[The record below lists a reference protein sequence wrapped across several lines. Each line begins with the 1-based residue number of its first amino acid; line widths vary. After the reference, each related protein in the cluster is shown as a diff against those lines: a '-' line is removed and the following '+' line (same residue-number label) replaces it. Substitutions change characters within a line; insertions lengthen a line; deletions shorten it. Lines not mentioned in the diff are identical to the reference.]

1 MIKPYF
7 EEEDFA
13 LYHGDILEILN
24 QFEDRKFD
32 LIFFNPCIF

>member
-7 EEEDFA
+7 DEKDFT
-13 LYHGDILEILN
+13 LYHGDILDILK

-32 LIFFNPCIF
+32 LIFADF